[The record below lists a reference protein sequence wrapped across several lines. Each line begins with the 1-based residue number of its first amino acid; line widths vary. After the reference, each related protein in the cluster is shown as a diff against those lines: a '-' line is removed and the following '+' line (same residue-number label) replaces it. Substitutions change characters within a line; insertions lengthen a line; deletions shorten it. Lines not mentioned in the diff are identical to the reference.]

1 MLDTVTF
8 TAYHGAMT
16 SNQIRAAL
24 ILRGI
29 TAASIARRLK
39 VSRAAVSAEI
49 GGKRTSARIRKAIV
63 RAIGHPNRTPIFPN
77 P

>member
-1 MLDTVTF
+1 
-8 TAYHGAMT
+8 MT
-16 SNQIRAAL
+16 PNQIRAAL

-49 GGKRTSARIRKAIV
+49 SGRRTSARIRKAITKAV
-63 RAIGHPNRTPIFPN
+63 GAQVFLN